1 LRLLEDR
8 ISQIQEAAKQREGDI
23 ASAEEDIRETEQK
36 LQSLEKEKE
45 HIVQSIHNMKKHK
58 TAREKERVNLQG
70 ELERLRTEEE
80 GLKERVPAASRISTK
95 GHDPDFIVE
104 ISKEDLA
111 KLNDE
116 LDEME
121 RIEAQM
127 QAEKE
132 KLRSFVSRFAKEELP
147 QAAPEEEPKE
157 EAPKECVETVECKA
171 ETACIA
177 EVCAEEQALAD
188 TASREE

>member
-1 LRLLEDR
+1 MRLLEDR
-8 ISQIQEAAKQREGDI
+8 ISQIQEAAKQRENDI
-23 ASAEEDIRETEQK
+23 AGAEEDLRETEQK

-45 HIVQSIHNMKKHK
+45 HITQSIHNMKKHK
-58 TAREKERVNLQG
+58 TAREKERVNLQAD
-70 ELERLRTEEE
+70 LERLRTEEE
-80 GLKERVPAASRISTK
+80 GLTERLPSASRVSTK

-116 LDEME
+116 LDELE

-132 KLRSFVSRFAKEELP
+132 KLSSFVSKFAKEELL

-157 EAPKECVETVECKA
+157 EAPKECVEAVECKA
-171 ETACIA
+171 ETACSAGECI
-177 EVCAEEQALAD
+177 EEQALAD
-188 TASREE
+188 TVSREE

>member
-8 ISQIQEAAKQREGDI
+8 ISQIQEAAIQREGDI
-23 ASAEEDIRETEQK
+23 ASAEEDLRETEQK

-45 HIVQSIHNMKKHK
+45 HITQSIHNMKKHK
-58 TAREKERVNLQG
+58 TAREKERVNLQAD
-70 ELERLRTEEE
+70 LERLRTEEE
-80 GLKERVPAASRISTK
+80 GLTERLPSASRVSTK
-95 GHDPDFIVE
+95 GHDPDFIME
-104 ISKEDLA
+104 LSKEDLA

-116 LDEME
+116 LDELE

-132 KLRSFVSRFAKEELP
+132 KLSSFVSKFAKEELL

-157 EAPKECVETVECKA
+157 EAPKECVEAVECKA
-171 ETACIA
+171 ETACSAGECI
-177 EVCAEEQALAD
+177 EEQALAD
-188 TASREE
+188 TVSREE